1 MKIQLSDHFTYGR
14 LLRFT
19 LPSIVMMVFTSIY
32 SVVDGMFV
40 SNIVGANAL
49 SSINIIM
56 PLIMIVGAFGF
67 MLGTGGCAE
76 VSKTLGEGDGKRADE
91 YFSLLISTI
100 IVIGVSLSAV
110 CIIFI
115 RPVAR
120 LLGASDILMA
130 DCITYGVILLAG
142 CTFFML
148 QTSFQTFFIAAER
161 PHLGLALTVAS
172 GVANMVFDFLF
183 VYVLR
188 MGIAGAAF
196 ATVIGYAIGGLVPLF
211 YFLAPNGS
219 RLRLIRPRWYPRV
232 LLRSSVNGAS
242 EMLSNISASIVTF
255 LYNIQMM
262 RLAGESGVAAIT
274 VIMYVNFIFVAILIG
289 FAMGSAPIISY
300 QYGAKGYDELKNLF
314 RKCSTV
320 ILLCSAAMAALAEL
334 TARPVVSFFVGADA
348 ALMEMTV
355 RGFRLYAL
363 AFLFC
368 GVNIF
373 ASSFFTS
380 LCNGRISAIIS
391 VLRSLVLQGILI
403 LVLPRLLGLDGVWL
417 TAVFTEAGTLLVS
430 LFFLLR
436 EKNEYFYL

>member
-19 LPSIVMMVFTSIY
+19 LPSIVMMIFTSIY

-56 PLIMIVGAFGF
+56 PLIMVVGAFGF

-196 ATVIGYAIGGLVPLF
+196 ATVIGYAIGGLVPLV